1 MIFSKLRSISLMQFR
16 CNVLS
21 KNCLRGHKQ
30 RPLTC
35 VSPAY
40 FCQNFL
46 LITDFYSCIIALS
59 FFIFYLDE
67 FSRVITKTQQHQKY
81 PFNFD
86 SPFIKRFFG
95 DDKSKG
101 VPYNEFTQL
110 LEVGTCW
117 IIDYINNI
125 K

>member
-1 MIFSKLRSISLMQFR
+1 MISQY
-16 CNVLS
+16 VY
-21 KNCLRGHKQ
+21 HQ
-30 RPLTC
+30 LT
-35 VSPAY
+35 
-40 FCQNFL
+40 L

-59 FFIFYLDE
+59 FFLFFYLDE

-110 LEVGTCW
+110 LEVHSALLITSTILSETYRLLLCVLLV
-117 IIDYINNI
+117 I
-125 K
+125 